1 MNVNKRKEYFNKLFY
16 IYLIT
21 ALIGA
26 NIAIG
31 FIALSHLLS
40 VILITFYFFKL
51 KSNNS
56 TKGIKYNKLLHLS
69 ILIIALI
76 VISIVSN
83 LKELDAIFHGIK
95 KIKYFI
101 IICLLIYL
109 LGQQKLILKIE
120 IILKSLIFVSLLIV
134 SYGLYQYITEGGR
147 VGSFSGVM
155 NGPHNLSIITL
166 LLISIWSIL
175 FNTIRF
181 RFNLLILITIILNI
195 FILLNSSTRG
205 AIIAFI
211 GGLFGILLF
220 SKIKIKWKALI
231 FTLMAFSLS
240 MNSNLTY
247 DNFIQNRKGSNDIR
261 WQLTQFGIA
270 VIKEYPITGIGY
282 KQFNSYFQGNHTRY
296 GIDSIDP
303 RFTDHAHNTYIEIGA
318 TVGIPSLLIFFLFFL
333 SWLKI
338 NYRSWEYRIIFIPAL
353 ISVSLS
359 GLTHHNLGIAQNMT
373 FITLL
378 LAVNLTT
385 LRGFRSN
392 AT

>member
-1 MNVNKRKEYFNKLFY
+1 MNKRKEYFNKLFY

-31 FIALSHLLS
+31 FIALSHLLG
-40 VILITFYFFKL
+40 VVLITFYFLKL
-51 KSNNS
+51 KSNNP
-56 TKGIKYNKLLHLS
+56 TRGIKYNKLLHFS

>member
-1 MNVNKRKEYFNKLFY
+1 MNKRKEYFNKLFY

-31 FIALSHLLS
+31 FIALSHLLG
-40 VILITFYFFKL
+40 VILITFYFLKL

-56 TKGIKYNKLLHLS
+56 TRGIKYNKLLYLS
-69 ILIIALI
+69 ILFIALI
-76 VISIVSN
+76 VISIASN
-83 LKELDAIFHGIK
+83 LKELDAIFHSIR

-240 MNSNLTY
+240 MNSNLIY
-247 DNFIQNRKGSNDIR
+247 DNFIQNRKGSDDIR

-296 GIDSIDP
+296 GIDSIAP
-303 RFTDHAHNTYIEIGA
+303 QFTDHAHNTYIEIGA
-318 TVGIPSLLIFFLFFL
+318 TVGVPSLLIFFLFFL

>member
-1 MNVNKRKEYFNKLFY
+1 MNKRKEYFNKLFY

-31 FIALSHLLS
+31 FIALSHVLG
-40 VILITFYFFKL
+40 VILITFYFLKL
-51 KSNNS
+51 KSNNY
-56 TKGIKYNKLLHLS
+56 TEGIKYKKLLYLS
-69 ILIIALI
+69 ILFIALI

-83 LKELDAIFHGIK
+83 LKELDAIFNSIN

-101 IICLLIYL
+101 IMCLLIYL
-109 LGQQKLILKIE
+109 LGQHKLILKIE
-120 IILKSLIFVSLLIV
+120 IIFKSLIFVSLLIG
-134 SYGLYQYITEGGR
+134 SYGLYQYITVGGR

-175 FNTIRF
+175 FNSIRF
-181 RFNLLILITIILNI
+181 RFNSLILITILLNI
-195 FILLNSSTRG
+195 LILLNSSTRG

-211 GGLFGILLF
+211 GGLIGILIF
-220 SKIKIKWKALI
+220 SKIEMKWKALI
-231 FTLMAFSLS
+231 FTLMAFLLS
-240 MNSNLTY
+240 ITSNLIY
-247 DNFIQNRKGSNDIR
+247 HNFIQHRKVSDDIR
-261 WQLTQFGIA
+261 WQLAQFGFE

-282 KQFNSYFQGNHTRY
+282 KQFNRYFQGNHMRY

-303 RFTDHAHNTYIEIGA
+303 QFTDHAHNTYIEIAA

-385 LRGFRSN
+385 IRGFRSN